1 MLKQVF
7 SVVCVA
13 IGIVASKCAAR
24 APQVIAAGLLTAT
37 LHFAA
42 PANAGSEGR
51 MEGWGE
57 NFETAEALA
66 REKGLPMVI
75 HFHAHWCGPCRTME
89 SEVLSSAEVHAL
101 LGSGIIG
108 VKVNSDDR
116 RDLVSR
122 FGISSLPTD
131 VIVSPDGK
139 ILSKDVGSPGR
150 SGYVARLGR
159 FRVPSG
165 APAGDSNSLVAQV
178 PRVPAKTPVAAASQE
193 RVAIDS
199 LAAATDIE
207 KRAVPQNAGFVV
219 PVDQATAEK
228 VTEDS
233 VLAMT
238 KTLRRESDRRIGLNG
253 YSPVSLTEAEVWKT
267 GEPQFK
273 YEFQGVCYQLSS
285 AEELERFKASPD
297 KFIPALHGCDPVS
310 LLRDQVFQTGHLE
323 LGVTY
328 QSKVYFFS
336 SKDTRDEFLS
346 NPEKFSRS
354 QNVSFFTVQTK
365 S

>member
-7 SVVCVA
+7 HVVYVA
-13 IGIVASKCAAR
+13 AGLAARSCAAKTSR
-24 APQVIAAGLLTAT
+24 VIVAGLLTVT
-37 LHFAA
+37 LHFASQ
-42 PANAGSEGR
+42 ANAGSEGGI
-51 MEGWGE
+51 EVWGA
-57 NFETAEALA
+57 NFEKAEALA
-66 REKGLPMVI
+66 KEKGIPMVI

-89 SEVLSSAEVHAL
+89 SEVLNTAEVHAI
-101 LGSGIIG
+101 LGSGIVG

-150 SGYVARLGR
+150 SGYVARLSR
-159 FRVPSG
+159 FRVPSD
-165 APAGDSNSLVAQV
+165 APVGKSNSLVAQV
-178 PRVPAKTPVAAASQE
+178 PGASGKTPVTAASQE
-193 RVAIDS
+193 RVADD
-199 LAAATDIE
+199 LLVAADRVE
-207 KRAVPQNAGFVV
+207 EQAVPQNPGSVV
-219 PVDQATAEK
+219 PVDRAAET
-228 VTEDS
+228 VIANP
-233 VLAMT
+233 VVAMT
-238 KTLRRESDRRIGLNG
+238 KTVRRESDKRIGLNG
-253 YSPVSLTEAEVWKT
+253 YSPVSLTETEKWKT
-267 GEPQFK
+267 GEAQFN
-273 YEFQGVCYQLSS
+273 YEFQGVYYQLSS

-297 KFIPALHGCDPVS
+297 KFIPALHGFDPVS
-310 LLRDQVFQTGHLE
+310 LVKDQVFQSGHLE

-346 NPEKFSRS
+346 NPERFSRT
-354 QNVSFFTVQTK
+354 QNLSFFTVQTE

>member
-7 SVVCVA
+7 LFVCVA
-13 IGIVASKCAAR
+13 AGIAARRCAAK
-24 APQVIAAGLLTAT
+24 APRVIVAGLLTAT
-37 LHFAA
+37 LHFAGQ
-42 PANAGSEGR
+42 ANAGSEGR
-51 MEGWGE
+51 SDVWGAD
-57 NFETAEALA
+57 FEKAEAFA
-66 REKGLPMVI
+66 KEKGIPLVI

-89 SEVLSSAEVHAL
+89 SEVLNTAEVHAML
-101 LGSGIIG
+101 SSGIVG

-131 VIVSPDGK
+131 VIMTPDGK

-159 FRVPSG
+159 FRVPSDTTVG
-165 APAGDSNSLVAQV
+165 KSENLVAQV
-178 PRVPAKTPVAAASQE
+178 PGSSA
-193 RVAIDS
+193 
-199 LAAATDIE
+199 
-207 KRAVPQNAGFVV
+207 KRAAETIVASPVV
-219 PVDQATAEK
+219 
-228 VTEDS
+228 
-233 VLAMT
+233 AMT
-238 KTLRRESDRRIGLNG
+238 KTVRRESDKRIGLNG
-253 YSPVSLTEAEVWKT
+253 YSPVSLTEAERWKT
-267 GEPQFK
+267 GEAQFN

-297 KFIPALHGCDPVS
+297 KFIPALHGFDPVS
-310 LLRDQVFQTGHLE
+310 LVKDQVFQPGHLE

-354 QNVSFFTVQTK
+354 QNLSFFTVQTE